1 MGIFSK
7 KIKTKDVELFLSA
20 VTTQLEHELPN
31 SVLMNQYASLVKVGN
46 WDDSESLNLRHNF
59 DADYFNKNESKHNT
73 WFRLLGIEVFNNL
86 TDEFEE
92 IPLEYSFD
100 IVHKIEVK
108 DPLYFHRNY
117 NLEKIKV
124 GTIIIKDLLDKSKP
138 ETLLV
143 ILGSDINKDKLEIN
157 SSIEI
162 EIEDEIYHTVLD
174 FDDGNCIAVNEQG
187 VVFRLI
193 HDHQQIV
200 KEIAPNIHEFITS
213 YNGDKNELSEKLWQ

>member
-46 WDDSESLNLRHNF
+46 WDDSESLNLRHHF

-86 TDEFEE
+86 TDDFEE

-100 IVHKIEVK
+100 VVHKIEVNE
-108 DPLYFHRNY
+108 PLYFHRNY
-117 NLEKIKV
+117 NLEKIQV
-124 GTIIIKDLLDKSKP
+124 GTIIIKDLLDTSNP
-138 ETLLV
+138 EPLLA

-162 EIEDEIYHTVLD
+162 ELEDKIYHTVLD
-174 FDDGNCIAVNEQG
+174 LEDGKYVAVDEQG

-193 HDHQQIV
+193 HDHQQMI
-200 KEIAPNIHEFITS
+200 KEIAPNINEFIGS
-213 YNGDKNELSEKLWQ
+213 YDGDKNELSKKLLQ